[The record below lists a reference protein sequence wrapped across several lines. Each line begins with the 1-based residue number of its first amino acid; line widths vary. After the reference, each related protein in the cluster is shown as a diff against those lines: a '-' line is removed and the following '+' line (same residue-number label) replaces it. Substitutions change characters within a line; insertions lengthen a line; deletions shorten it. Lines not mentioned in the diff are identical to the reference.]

1 MVHWVIMTLH
11 RRDITR
17 LIALLI
23 LISLLWPIGSA
34 RAAKLLRGQT
44 VEAALAAD
52 GAAEVIIMLAETA
65 PFSGLA
71 ASELGPVRQA
81 VADLVTEFE
90 TRWSADQTGA
100 PAIGG
105 ATGLT
110 ITARFKTIP
119 AVAATINRAAL
130 GRLLEADQAV
140 AVLPD
145 AKLYPTVSE
154 GLALMGVDRL
164 SGDCTGQGMVA
175 AVTDTGV
182 DYTHPAL
189 GGGGFPNEVVIGGYD
204 LANDDADPRDPFG
217 HGTAVAGII
226 AGRPTGGF
234 AGGAAPEA
242 RLYAL
247 KISPD
252 SSSTAK
258 TSTLIK
264 AYEWILDRLAEG
276 AGPPIGAINTSFG
289 GGYYASACDDEEPAL
304 AAVISQLTAS
314 GATVF
319 ASAGNQGYCD
329 AVNLPACLSQVVS
342 VGAVFDA
349 DLGRRGFQLSEQ
361 SCLAAAGDGLY
372 YQDTAPDLPANYS
385 NSHPTMVDLLAPGHS
400 AATIGL
406 SGSLRSD
413 FGGTSAAAAYASG
426 AAVLAQQIALEKKGA
441 LLSSEEMVDLFQ
453 ATGLRLADPKSD
465 AVNSRIDIAAATEKL
480 SRRGPPDGWPV
491 IGRPNPGN

>member
-1 MVHWVIMTLH
+1 MVHWVIMTLR

-23 LISLLWPIGSA
+23 LIPLLWPIGYS
-34 RAAKLLRGQT
+34 RAARLFRGQA
-44 VEAALAAD
+44 VEATLAAE
-52 GAAEVIIMLAETA
+52 GSAKVIIMLAETE

-71 ASELGPVRQA
+71 ASELGPVRRA
-81 VADLVTEFE
+81 VADLISDFE
-90 TRWSADQTGA
+90 ARWGFDRSGSPEA
-100 PAIGG
+100 GG
-105 ATGLT
+105 SSGLT
-110 ITARFKTIP
+110 VTARFKTAP

-130 GRLLEADQAV
+130 GRLLETDVAI

-145 AKLYPTVSE
+145 LKLYPATSQ
-154 GLALMGVDRL
+154 GLALMGVNRIDGRY
-164 SGDCTGQGMVA
+164 TGRGLVA

-204 LANDDADPRDPFG
+204 LANDDSNPSDPFG

-226 AGRPTGGF
+226 AGRPTDGF
-234 AGGAAPEA
+234 SGGAAPA
-242 RLYAL
+242 AQLYAL

-252 SSSTAK
+252 TSST
-258 TSTLIK
+258 TEVSTLIK

-276 AGPPIGAINTSFG
+276 DGPPVGAINTSFG
-289 GGYYASACDDEEPAL
+289 GGYYPSACDEEEPAL
-304 AAVISQLTAS
+304 AVVVSQLTAS

-319 ASAGNQGYCD
+319 ASAGNQGYCR
-329 AVNLPACLSQVVS
+329 AVNLPACLSQVVA

-349 DLGRRGFQLSEQ
+349 DLGRRAFRVADQ
-361 SCLAAAGDGLY
+361 SCLASSGGGLY
-372 YQDTAPDLPANYS
+372 YQDTAPDLPACYS
-385 NSHPTMVDLLAPGHS
+385 NSHPTLVDILAPGHS

-406 SGSLRSD
+406 SGSLWPD

-426 AAVLAQQIALEKKGA
+426 AAVLAQQVALEKKDA
-441 LLSSEEMVDLFQ
+441 LLSSEEIVELFR
-453 ATGLRLADPKSD
+453 ATGPGLLDPKSD
-465 AVNSRIDIAAATEKL
+465 LVTPRIDLAAAVKKL

-491 IGRPNPGN
+491 VVRPNRN